1 MSSDSESSQGSPG
14 APASFGHNHTS
25 FPRRGRSPQNS
36 AAGERRLQ
44 RRGMPD
50 ANGAGAPDSSVTG
63 LPTPPPR
70 RKRRRTA
77 APDCGARKSRDVPE
91 VFSESCWEDVFERML
106 PWRNIESK
114 HKNSNSKRRFPCS

>member
-1 MSSDSESSQGSPG
+1 MSSDSESRQGSPELR
-14 APASFGHNHTS
+14 PASVITTLPPPAEDEV
-25 FPRRGRSPQNS
+25 PRTPPRENVDYKREECRTP
-36 AAGERRLQ
+36 
-44 RRGMPD
+44 
-50 ANGAGAPDSSVTG
+50 TG
-63 LPTPPPR
+63 PEHRIPPSLVCPPPPR

-77 APDCGARKSRDVPE
+77 EPECGARKSHDVPE